1 MKQLVNSMKLSG
13 LLLVASIMMFALSVQ
28 SCRSVRADEKKE
40 VETSVQTMGMDS
52 IASEMKI
59 MTYQAVP
66 MSEVKLEI
74 PMMNLRNLAE
84 GAGYYKK
91 SGQATVG
98 VRASGDTVYI
108 DATCD
113 SLLTRVS
120 YYERQNANLKRVL
133 EAANKKVEETKEIQS
148 SNGKKMLWGM
158 LASFVVGT
166 GTGIAVKAKFF

>member
-1 MKQLVNSMKLSG
+1 
-13 LLLVASIMMFALSVQ
+13 MMCVLSVQ
-28 SCRSVRADEKKE
+28 SCRSVRADVKKE
-40 VETSVQTMGMDS
+40 AETSVRTVGMDS

-59 MTYQAVP
+59 VTYQAVP

-74 PMMNLRNLAE
+74 PMTNLRDLAE

-113 SLLTRVS
+113 SLLARVS

-133 EAANKKVEETKEIQS
+133 EAANEKVEEARKQHGQD
-148 SNGKKMLWGM
+148 GKMMLWGM
-158 LASFVVGT
+158 LASFAVGT
-166 GTGIAVKAKFF
+166 GTGIAVKAKFFLTEPP